1 MDRNETYIIIGKLG
15 KTRGVRGEIRVTVF
29 SDFPERFV
37 DLTEVFVGNRGTWE
51 KRKLESAQ
59 MISGRPVLKF
69 EGVNSPEEASR
80 LTNRELAVTRD
91 QVVELP
97 EGMFYIFDL
106 IGCRVF
112 AGDDDASIGEVIDVR
127 QYPANDAY
135 VIKMNDGRV
144 MSLAAVVQFI
154 KHVDVENKK
163 IVIDSAGLVETG

>member
-1 MDRNETYIIIGKLG
+1 MDRSETYITIGKLG
-15 KTRGVRGEIRVTVF
+15 KRRGVRGDIWVTVF
-29 SDFPERFV
+29 SDFPERFL
-37 DLTEVFVGNRGTWE
+37 DLKEVYVGDRGTWQ

-69 EGVNSPEEASR
+69 EGVDTPEAASR
-80 LTNRELAVTRD
+80 MTNRELAVTRD
-91 QVVELP
+91 QVVQLP

-112 AGDDDASIGEVIDVR
+112 AGDDDTSIGELVDVR

-135 VIKMNDGRV
+135 VIKMDDGRT

-154 KHVDVENKK
+154 KRVDVENKK
-163 IVIDSAGLVETG
+163 IVIDSTGLVETG

>member
-1 MDRNETYIIIGKLG
+1 LDRNETYITIGKLG
-15 KTRGVRGEIRVTVF
+15 KRRGVRGDIWVTVF
-29 SDFPERFV
+29 SDFPERFL
-37 DLTEVFVGNRGTWE
+37 DLKEVYVGDRGTWQ

-69 EGVNSPEEASR
+69 EGVDTPEAASR
-80 LTNRELAVTRD
+80 MTNRELAVTRD
-91 QVVELP
+91 QVVQLP

-112 AGDDDASIGEVIDVR
+112 AGDDDASIGELVDVR

-135 VIKMNDGRV
+135 VIKMNDGRT

-163 IVIDSAGLVETG
+163 IVIDSTGLVETG

>member
-1 MDRNETYIIIGKLG
+1 LDRSETYITIGKLG
-15 KTRGVRGEIRVTVF
+15 KSRGVRGDIWVTVF
-29 SDFPERFV
+29 SDFPERFL
-37 DLTEVFVGNRGTWE
+37 DLKEVYVGDRGTWQI
-51 KRKLESAQ
+51 RKLESAQ

-69 EGVNSPEEASR
+69 EGVNTPEAASR
-80 LTNRELAVTRD
+80 MTNRELAVTRD

-112 AGDDDASIGEVIDVR
+112 AGDDDSRIGELVDVR

-135 VIKMNDGRV
+135 VIKMNDGRT
-144 MSLAAVVQFI
+144 MLLAAVAQFI
-154 KHVDVENKK
+154 KHVDIENKK